1 MTHEV
6 WSTHSALVL
15 ARQAG
20 RVDRHD
26 LVVDAVKQWTNGG
39 TALRGADE
47 PEMQT
52 KLAQSQQTMT
62 ASTSS

>member
-1 MTHEV
+1 MTHAV
-6 WSTHSALVL
+6 WSTHGALVL

-26 LVVDAVKQWTNGG
+26 LVVDAVQQWTNGG

-47 PEMQT
+47 PEN
-52 KLAQSQQTMT
+52 KLNLH
-62 ASTSS
+62 